1 MEAKENLLP
10 SYCPP
15 AYLRFM
21 GYFTNKKVWIT
32 GASSGIGKA
41 AAQALNAAGAE
52 VLLSARRED
61 LLYAVKESCSI
72 PERVHILPIDLEKSV
87 DAKLWLAEALQLMGG
102 LDILLANAGIGQSGY
117 ALDTLDEVER
127 KIFEINYHG
136 HLKLSKTV
144 LQHFLQQG
152 GGQIMA
158 IASIAGKF
166 GQRKLAAYSASKAA
180 LLLYYESL
188 WQELKSEPIKL
199 QVVSPG
205 FINTEVT
212 LNSLDT
218 KGERLNK
225 NSKAQENGMPAEVFA
240 QKLLKVMEGKRFHSY
255 IGGKELLAVPL
266 HAISPQLF
274 YKLLG

>member
-1 MEAKENLLP
+1 
-10 SYCPP
+10 
-15 AYLRFM
+15 M
-21 GYFTNKKVWIT
+21 GYFANKKVWIT

-52 VLLSARRED
+52 VLISARRSD
-61 LLYAVKESCSI
+61 LLQAVKESC
-72 PERVHILPIDLEKSV
+72 PHPTQVHILPVDLEHSSN
-87 DAKLWLAEALQLMGG
+87 AAEWLQEALQRMGG

-117 ALDTLDEVER
+117 ALDTLEEVER

-136 HLKLSKTV
+136 HLGLTKTV
-144 LQHFLQQG
+144 LRYFLEQG
-152 GGQIMA
+152 NGQIVA

-188 WQELKSEPIKL
+188 WHELKKQAIKL

-205 FINTEVT
+205 FINTDVT

-240 QKLLKVMEGKRFHSY
+240 KKLLKVMQGHRFHSY

-266 HAISPQLF
+266 HAISPRLF